1 MPQGATKTA
10 TPPPIPQTPTV
21 TVPGSDGKPI
31 AIPIPVTQHDV
42 DVLLGRRSELG
53 TQMNSANDRR
63 NELSRSLRNARPGP
77 DQAGIETRI
86 SQLDARIMSIE
97 SEMAGVGR
105 ALSAAPSGL
114 QQTTSSTAPSPRFG
128 PFSSNQ
134 ITGLGVVGIIFVAAP
149 LVISMALI
157 AMKRAA
163 RPPTP
168 QLPKDVSDRLER
180 MEQGIEAVALEVE
193 RIGEGQRFVTQW
205 MSDRAQ
211 RAALHEGVPRT

>member
-31 AIPIPVTQHDV
+31 AIPIPVTQNDV
-42 DVLLGRRSELG
+42 DALLSRRGELG
-53 TQMNSANDRR
+53 TQMNSANSRR

-114 QQTTSSTAPSPRFG
+114 QQTTSSIAPSPRYG

-134 ITGLGVVGIIFVAAP
+134 VTAISVLSIIFVAAP
-149 LVISMALI
+149 LVISMGVI
-157 AMKRAA
+157 AIRRAA
-163 RPPTP
+163 HPPAP
-168 QLPKDVSDRLER
+168 
-180 MEQGIEAVALEVE
+180 
-193 RIGEGQRFVTQW
+193 
-205 MSDRAQ
+205 
-211 RAALHEGVPRT
+211 